1 MKYIFSIFLL
11 LTACSMTLKQEE
23 ISSIQESRESSIS
36 YPEYIQDMII
46 YIQSKT
52 PETEC
57 LHDVFSDIVE
67 NVIHTKKIDWKIT
80 KDLDNIL
87 ACHLYCFLGKV
98 QQKKIKNV
106 VENIQFEHNLATHYT
121 VTPISHIVS
130 VIQMPIKVI
139 LYDPLL
145 KKILWTHD
153 KMICYETQDNI
164 ENIIHNPEFQYYI
177 QQIIDKIL

>member
-23 ISSIQESRESSIS
+23 TSAIQETRESCTS
-36 YPEYIQDMII
+36 YPEYIQDMIL

-57 LHDVFSDIVE
+57 FHSVLSDILE
-67 NVIHTKKIDWKIT
+67 NVIHTKKIDWKMT

-87 ACHLYCFLGKV
+87 ACHLYCFLGEV
-98 QQKKIKNV
+98 QRKKIKNV
-106 VENIQFEHNLATHYT
+106 VENIQFENNLATHCT
-121 VTPISHIVS
+121 VTPTFHIVS
-130 VIQMPIKVI
+130 VIQMPIKVV

-145 KKILWTHD
+145 KKILWTQD
-153 KMICYETQDNI
+153 QMIRYETQDTI
-164 ENIIHNPEFQYYI
+164 ENIIHNLEFQYYI